1 MKLIVNNQNKQYDQ
15 TSISVQE
22 LLDLEYPNRQNGIA
36 VAIDNEIVPKGFWQT
51 TTIQENADVL
61 IITATQGG

>member
-1 MKLIVNNQNKQYDQ
+1 MKLIVNNQNKQYEQ
-15 TSISVQE
+15 ATISVQE
-22 LLDLEYPNRQNGIA
+22 LLDMEFPNRQNGIA
-36 VAIDNEIVPKGFWQT
+36 VAIDNEIIPKSNWET